1 MQPSSGGARNHMR
14 NLLMFLVLLAGCS
27 KPVTELSPSDTQKNV
42 LSDTQKSVFAVVV
55 ANLATRE
62 RPPAPCFVGAD
73 VLISPDFATGDSWR
87 GLGANFDVDEELVA
101 SLKMASASKTT
112 FPFPADEKLGANGLV
127 RKIES
132 FELLYYYDGR
142 GDVDAKC
149 VVQFWRP
156 GFSPDGKRCVIRF
169 HYGPTDH
176 GAEGTY
182 VLKLARGEWEIVNSK
197 ISIGI

>member
-1 MQPSSGGARNHMR
+1 M
-14 NLLMFLVLLAGCS
+14 
-27 KPVTELSPSDTQKNV
+27 
-42 LSDTQKSVFAVVV
+42 VVV
-55 ANLATRE
+55 ILLQRYTSETCFCFLFCSRVAQNRSLSFRRRSFKSGHARKTTR
-62 RPPAPCFVGAD
+62 PCFVGAD